1 MSSSPVSTSVKGL
14 LAGRFSCPT
23 GGIWATVIKKRK
35 EKKGDL
41 MEVFIFRTQEIK
53 KKKKIIAYPCHL
65 CNLLPAIFV
74 TSEV

>member
-23 GGIWATVIKKRK
+23 GGIWATVIKKKKGKKRRFDGSVDFSNTGNK
-35 EKKGDL
+35 EKN
-41 MEVFIFRTQEIK
+41 
-53 KKKKIIAYPCHL
+53 IAHPCHL